1 MRRRLLIFLFFG
13 TLGVAIFLFF
23 VKANEIDVAMI
34 QGLVSDEI
42 KKELPVNADI
52 EPQQPLANPPEYIKA
67 IYLTNWSAGSAKKM
81 VYVLKLMRDTELN
94 AVVIDIKDF
103 SGYVGYNTDLDLPKK
118 YKAVELRIPFLNKM
132 VKQLHDE
139 GIYLIGRIS
148 VFQDQR
154 LAIARPDLALHSS
167 STGAVW
173 KDHKGLTWMDAAA
186 VEVWDYNAA
195 IAEEILDR
203 GFDEVNF
210 DYIRFA
216 SDGNLNDIRYPFWD
230 EKKLKVNVLKEC
242 FRYLWE
248 KLPEA
253 KLSADLFGLAT
264 ISTDG
269 VGIGQHLEYAL
280 PSFYAIAPML
290 Y

>member
-1 MRRRLLIFLFFG
+1 
-13 TLGVAIFLFF
+13 
-23 VKANEIDVAMI
+23 
-34 QGLVSDEI
+34 
-42 KKELPVNADI
+42 
-52 EPQQPLANPPEYIKA
+52 
-67 IYLTNWSAGSAKKM
+67 
-81 VYVLKLMRDTELN
+81 
-94 AVVIDIKDF
+94 
-103 SGYVGYNTDLDLPKK
+103 
-118 YKAVELRIPFLNKM
+118 
-132 VKQLHDE
+132 
-139 GIYLIGRIS
+139 
-148 VFQDQR
+148 
-154 LAIARPDLALHSS
+154 
-167 STGAVW
+167 
-173 KDHKGLTWMDAAA
+173 MDAAA

-230 EKKLKVNVLKEC
+230 EKKLKVNVLKEF

-280 PSFYAIAPML
+280 PYFDAIAPML
-290 Y
+290 YPSHYFQGSFGYQNPAVYPYEIVKQSLEGAVRRINEFKEYASTTPVTAKLRPWLQDFDLGADYDAVKVRAQIQAVDDVASSSPELFDGWMIWNASNIYTKDALKTGE